1 MKNMHVREEE
11 TEKNYSMSLPNPVN
25 NNSVNK
31 KKNEPNQIMNEQKK

>member
-11 TEKNYSMSLPNPVN
+11 AEENYSMSLPNPVN

-31 KKNEPNQIMNEQKK
+31 KNEPNQIMNEQKK